1 MLASAR
7 HPLAGQQ
14 RIDLARLLGQPWVF
28 GRRLGTI
35 EAAFRQCFVQ
45 AGLEPPPNAMETGSP
60 EFLRAMVE
68 TGGYLT
74 LLPLRLAQAEL
85 AAGRWR
91 ALDAPGL
98 RWQRPVMVYTRAG
111 EPQSAPLAR
120 FLQALRHAAGPAMA
134 PLPTPG

>member
-1 MLASAR
+1 
-7 HPLAGQQ
+7 
-14 RIDLARLLGQPWVF
+14 
-28 GRRLGTI
+28 
-35 EAAFRQCFVQ
+35 
-45 AGLEPPPNAMETGSP
+45 METGSP